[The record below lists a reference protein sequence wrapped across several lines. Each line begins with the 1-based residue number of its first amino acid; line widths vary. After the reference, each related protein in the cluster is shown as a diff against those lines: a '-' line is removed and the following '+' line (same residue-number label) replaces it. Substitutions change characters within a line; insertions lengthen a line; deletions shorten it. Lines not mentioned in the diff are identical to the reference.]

1 MNKCKCK
8 SSVDVTI
15 NTNVSYNPNMSAP
28 VPEVGAEI
36 KKLPNGNSC
45 DADGLSAEHLKHA
58 GSRSTVLLSLLCS
71 DMLVHGH
78 VSPILLKVILI
89 PIIKKKNLN
98 PSIKN
103 NYRPIAISS
112 PIFLLFE
119 SLLLNRLEKHLS
131 SESSLF

>member
-36 KKLPNGNSC
+36 KKLPNGKSC

-58 GSRSTVLLSLLCS
+58 GSRSTVLLSLLFS
-71 DMLVHGH
+71 AMLVHGH

-89 PIIKKKNLN
+89 PIIKKQNLN
-98 PSIKN
+98 PIKN

-112 PIFLLFE
+112 PIF
-119 SLLLNRLEKHLS
+119 
-131 SESSLF
+131 